1 MIEYEPT
8 TMSVRCSGAEI
19 WLIHGFS
26 RNMEFGFLTHTVYGM
41 IFKD

>member
-1 MIEYEPT
+1 MYMIEYEPT

-26 RNMEFGFLTHTVYGM
+26 RNMEFGFFDSYSLWDD
-41 IFKD
+41 I